1 MSPQSSSS
9 VTKETH
15 HATWRHFGKCSK
27 VKDISLLSVEYSG
40 MARDK
45 RFLERKNQMGNSE
58 KDKRWTC
65 PSTANS
71 GTRDAFSADVLRR
84 EGKE

>member
-1 MSPQSSSS
+1 
-9 VTKETH
+9 
-15 HATWRHFGKCSK
+15 
-27 VKDISLLSVEYSG
+27 

-65 PSTANS
+65 PSTAKR
-71 GTRDAFSADVLRR
+71 GVRDTFSDDVPRR